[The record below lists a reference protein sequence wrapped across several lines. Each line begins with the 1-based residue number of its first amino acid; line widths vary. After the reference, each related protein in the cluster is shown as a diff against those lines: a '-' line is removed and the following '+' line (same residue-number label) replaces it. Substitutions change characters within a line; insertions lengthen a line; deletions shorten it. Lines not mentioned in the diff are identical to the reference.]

1 MYCNYTKDKFDNNV
15 SFVIPSWSENLQEV
29 TFDTFEPDE
38 CPFPLDVK
46 EIYLLKSWKQSEDNY
61 FGMLN
66 WFAVPQEARACLP
79 LGAATEI
86 CVSGFEDAWRH
97 FFDLRY
103 RGTTGKPHPDMLC
116 VATMLHKEFENRGI
130 NL

>member
-46 EIYLLKSWKQSEDNY
+46 EIYLLKSWKQSEDN
-61 FGMLN
+61 
-66 WFAVPQEARACLP
+66 
-79 LGAATEI
+79 
-86 CVSGFEDAWRH
+86 
-97 FFDLRY
+97 
-103 RGTTGKPHPDMLC
+103 
-116 VATMLHKEFENRGI
+116 
-130 NL
+130 